1 MSIGTS
7 TGCGLLA
14 GLALSLSAGCG
25 SADSAIPLVGTS
37 WQLLSIESMAPD
49 EQPGTT
55 IDDPTKYTVTFG
67 EDGRA
72 AFRVDCNRGSSSW
85 RSDATMGDSGSLTLG
100 PIALTRMLC
109 PQPSVDARVAAALD
123 AVRSYLLSDGQLHL
137 SLEAD
142 GGIMHWQPAQT
153 AG

>member
-1 MSIGTS
+1 MIGVVLAAAAAVALTAS
-7 TGCGLLA
+7 GCGPEKPVDLT
-14 GLALSLSAGCG
+14 
-25 SADSAIPLVGTS
+25 GTT
-37 WQLLSIESMAPD
+37 WELLSIESMSLEEEPS
-49 EQPGTT
+49 TT
-55 IDDPTKYTVTFG
+55 IVDPSKYTVTFG

-85 RSDATMGDSGSLTLG
+85 RSDAAMGDSGSLTLG

-123 AVRSYLLSDGQLHL
+123 AVRSYLLSDAQLHL